1 MHRYVKFLL
10 VATLFAGIGSGC
22 FSQGSVPADDK
33 AAAIEAMKRGLS
45 WISKG
50 DNDKAMKEFD
60 EAIRL
65 DPKQAPHFVMRSAAW
80 STKKEY
86 DKAIKDLDEAIRL
99 DPKSVVAFY
108 NRGDAWKQKKEYDK
122 AVKDL
127 DEVIRLNPKFL
138 SAHYNKACCLALQ
151 GKADPALDALEKALE
166 IGYPNFGHIKTDA
179 DLNSIRKNERFVELL
194 EKYSK

>member
-1 MHRYVKFLL
+1 MHRCLMLLL

-22 FSQGSVPADDK
+22 YSQGSVPADDK
-33 AAAIEAMKRGLS
+33 AAAIEAMKRGIS
-45 WISKG
+45 RISKR
-50 DNDKAMKEFD
+50 DHDKAMKDFD

-65 DPKQAPHFVMRSAAW
+65 DPNKSDYFVMRSAVW

-99 DPKSVVAFY
+99 DPKSAVAFY

-122 AVKDL
+122 AVNDF
-127 DEVIRLNPKFL
+127 DEAIRLYSKFT
-138 SAHYNKACCLALQ
+138 SAHYNKACSLALQ
-151 GKADPALDALEKALE
+151 GKADPALDALETALE
-166 IGYPNFGHIKTDA
+166 LGYPSFGHIKTDA
-179 DLNSIRKNERFVELL
+179 DLNSIRKNERFVEML